1 MSDRF
6 SALVAAAAV
15 VALASGCGSFKSST
29 SQASSESSSNIVSSP
44 FKWSSKSSKSSSDG
58 EGAADAALRRDVLD
72 AAASLARSSGD
83 GSGFHRDVSRIA
95 GEHGVV
101 DWDADPAVW
110 AAIGRGLER
119 GEPAPER
126 RAALEQVLARAQA
139 DRIAWIRSGYGSA
152 PAP

>member
-1 MSDRF
+1 MPDRH
-6 SALVAAAAV
+6 AVLAVAAAIAV
-15 VALASGCGSFKSST
+15 CAGGCGSFKSST

-44 FKWSSKSSKSSSDG
+44 FKSSSKSSSGG

-95 GEHGVV
+95 DEHGVV
-101 DWDADPAVW
+101 DWDADPAIW

-119 GEPAPER
+119 AEPAPER
-126 RAALEQVLARAQA
+126 RAALERVLARAQP
-139 DRIAWIRSGYGSA
+139 DRIDWIRSGYGSA
-152 PAP
+152 PRP